1 MHRLKQNK
9 TYKRGFLYVYG
20 KRWVKIIIMKSH
32 ARNQEKLINP
42 VLVDAIHDN
51 IFLIINLETFEL
63 RSCLSPFQTVVA
75 IVICRQ
81 AIPDALYRSYSFHVL
96 HVFSQTLYFFY
107 LSCLFIRVILVI
119 FMFIFIHYK

>member
-1 MHRLKQNK
+1 
-9 TYKRGFLYVYG
+9 
-20 KRWVKIIIMKSH
+20 MKSH

-96 HVFSQTLYFFY
+96 HVFSQTLYFF
-107 LSCLFIRVILVI
+107 LSIMPFYQGD
-119 FMFIFIHYK
+119 FGHIHVHIHSLQIKKINV